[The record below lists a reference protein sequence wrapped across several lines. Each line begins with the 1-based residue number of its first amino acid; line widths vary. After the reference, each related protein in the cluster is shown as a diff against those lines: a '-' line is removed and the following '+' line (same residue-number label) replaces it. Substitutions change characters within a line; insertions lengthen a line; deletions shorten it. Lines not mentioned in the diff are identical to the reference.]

1 MQPWQREPHYCRH
14 RTIAVHRVDPDLSVI
29 ARGLNCFNRYKP
41 KTGKEKA
48 VCLKRRKN
56 LAKIG
61 TKYKSSLHSQLPD
74 LKTFLYVIVFIFLG

>member
-1 MQPWQREPHYCRH
+1 MDLQIFFTLNFCITKFTSTRI
-14 RTIAVHRVDPDLSVI
+14 IAVHRVDPDLSVI

-61 TKYKSSLHSQLPD
+61 TKY
-74 LKTFLYVIVFIFLG
+74 